1 MNGEKYIQVGV
12 TALRNPATGEYMP
25 VVPLYVKAESGAAE
39 SENGLIEDI
48 DKLLA
53 ARMKQ
58 YVNACAAAGVTLG

>member
-25 VVPLYVKAESGAAE
+25 VVPLYVKAENGTAE
-39 SENGLIEDI
+39 SENGLIEDV